1 MKQKC
6 LEYYLD
12 SSVYTAED
20 VQASID
26 ETKKDFANKDVYTTI
41 YLNKFGVY
49 VITFYFENKNTLWN
63 RIRIFFKK
71 KEKKNLLLEQN
82 NKQQK
87 EKKEK
92 KQKSRLEK
100 YYGNHY
106 GQYKSTGTYR
116 PY

>member
-41 YLNKFGVY
+41 SLNKFGVY
-49 VITFYFENKNTLWN
+49 VITFYFENKIVFEFSLKRKKRKT
-63 RIRIFFKK
+63 FF
-71 KEKKNLLLEQN
+71 
-82 NKQQK
+82 
-87 EKKEK
+87 
-92 KQKSRLEK
+92 
-100 YYGNHY
+100 
-106 GQYKSTGTYR
+106 
-116 PY
+116 